1 MARFSA
7 GWKAPTS
14 AARLQQPGLG
24 REQVVAA
31 QAEGGLGEQP
41 GATGATA
48 KVLRPGAPCSLGEA
62 TRCSA
67 QVVGEGFAQAGQ
79 ASRRQ
84 LRERLGG
91 ALEEGLHML
100 QQAFRAGTRR
110 LRGEQ
115 QAAPGADLAEAAE
128 QRVAQLQLVAQAPL
142 EGRFVQARQQAP
154 GRLHRHLLRGQRTEQ
169 QQRRLA
175 VHGQFAAMPSGP
187 RRQRL
192 QALAGSL
199 AGHPSGIW
207 HRGLHDQDVP
217 ARPPP
222 VVDLRQRL
230 AE

>member
-1 MARFSA
+1 
-7 GWKAPTS
+7 
-14 AARLQQPGLG
+14 
-24 REQVVAA
+24 
-31 QAEGGLGEQP
+31 
-41 GATGATA
+41 
-48 KVLRPGAPCSLGEA
+48 
-62 TRCSA
+62 
-67 QVVGEGFAQAGQ
+67 
-79 ASRRQ
+79 
-84 LRERLGG
+84 
-91 ALEEGLHML
+91 ML

-207 HRGLHDQDVP
+207 HRGLHDQGVP

-230 AE
+230 AEYAGQGVQQLPDRQGSGAAAPLGGGQTLAARAPVGRRREEPGQGRAHGGLEAIARTEQAQRPVLAERLQAHLHTPQACLAAQRTQRLAQRQKA